1 MSGILAWLPYAVAGW
16 LLLWGL
22 YGIVT
27 SNNLVHLVICLVIV
41 QSSTY
46 VLLLAIG
53 YKSGAVAP
61 VFADVPPGTP
71 AVDPV
76 VQALMLTDIVVEAT
90 VAALLLAL
98 AVQAHERG
106 GSLDP
111 GQLVRLQG

>member
-1 MSGILAWLPYAVAGW
+1 MIGWLPYVVAAW
-16 LLLWGL
+16 LLLCGL
-22 YGIVT
+22 YGVVT
-27 SNNLVHLVICLVIV
+27 SRHLVHLIICLAVL

-61 VFADVPPGTP
+61 VFVDVPPGTP
-71 AVDPV
+71 AVDPI

-90 VAALLLAL
+90 VVALLLAL

-111 GQLVRLQG
+111 AKLASLRG

>member
-1 MSGILAWLPYAVAGW
+1 MTFLPYVVAAWLFII
-16 LLLWGL
+16 GL
-22 YGIVT
+22 YGVVT
-27 SNNLVHLVICLVIV
+27 SKNFVHLIMCLVIV

-53 YKSGAVAP
+53 YKTGGVAP
-61 VFADVPPGTP
+61 VFAGVKVGTP

-98 AVQAHERG
+98 AVQAQKRFRTLNPDKLGELRG
-106 GSLDP
+106 
-111 GQLVRLQG
+111 